1 MKKILLILLISI
13 EIFAGTQMCG
23 SGTVIRLLSDDN
35 TGSRHQR
42 FIIKQSSGRTLLIA
56 HNIDIAP
63 KIYSLKKRPL
73 NNPLI
78 CHFKNKQQVEENF
91 EISQLDYYLIDL
103 FWPGPLTLIL
113 KKKDNSYISPFLSN
127 NLKISFVSDTTI
139 FILKFYILY
148 FIFYILY
155 FLKIRISVCILLN
168 Y

>member
-63 KIYSLKKRPL
+63 KIYSLKKGSL
-73 NNPLI
+73 IKFCGEYENNAKGGVVHWTHHDPQGR
-78 CHFKNKQQVEENF
+78 H
-91 EISQLDYYLIDL
+91 ISGWLEYN
-103 FWPGPLTLIL
+103 G
-113 KKKDNSYISPFLSN
+113 KKYK
-127 NLKISFVSDTTI
+127 
-139 FILKFYILY
+139 
-148 FIFYILY
+148 
-155 FLKIRISVCILLN
+155 
-168 Y
+168 